1 MKNNK
6 GFTLVEMLVS
16 FTLSMIL
23 VIILFQLI
31 INLKDI
37 YISSGMKTELL
48 NKQYLMTNK
57 IYTDLNA
64 KKAIKIE
71 NCANPV
77 VCIEFTFQDGSTKRL
92 ELDEANKTL
101 AYDNYIIK
109 LNNESYFKAISINT
123 NISESNK
130 KIFNANIPIYNDLFK
145 DTNFG
150 INIVY
155 PYNDIETT
163 NNYGYKYIPPTESYI
178 SLPYIKTNG
187 NQYINL
193 NYAAKIN
200 TEIRLDIELI
210 ENSNTN
216 VASMPSNII
225 GRDAN
230 NDNNTF
236 TVNFGSNANE
246 SNILF
251 YWVDTTYSSG
261 AVAKN
266 KTYDNVTSRSMMIV
280 KSGSA
285 TFQGITHEIAIKTGT
300 CLDNMV
306 LLGSY
311 TSSMSPAGI
320 YAFNRYDTKIYGF
333 QIYEGDTLVMNLTP
347 AKSRE
352 TNKIG
357 LYDTITNNFYT
368 SNGSSDFIY
377 E

>member
-57 IYTDLNA
+57 IYTDLNE

-71 NCANPV
+71 NCANPI
-77 VCIEFTFQDGSTKRL
+77 VCIEFTFSDGTTKKL
-92 ELDEANKTL
+92 EVDETNKTL

-200 TEIRLDIELI
+200 TEIRLDMELI
-210 ENSNTN
+210 ENINTQTDSNLGFY
-216 VASMPSNII
+216 SII
-225 GRDAN
+225 GRDIIK
-230 NDNNTF
+230 DNSF
-236 TVNFGSNANE
+236 TINFGGSP
-246 SNILF
+246 
-251 YWVDTTYSSG
+251 TTY
-261 AVAKN
+261 KRIYYWLD
-266 KTYDNVTSRSMMIV
+266 KTTNAGGTTYYQDYNDVTSRSTLIA
-280 KSGSA
+280 KSGKILYQNIETTVA
-285 TFQGITHEIAIKTGT
+285 QKTE
-300 CLDNMV
+300 DNDSNII
-306 LLGSY
+306 LFGSY
-311 TSSMSPAGI
+311 NTDTKKIES
-320 YAFNRYDTKIYGF
+320 FNKYDTKIYGF